1 MADYSKE
8 EIKNIEQKWR
18 EEWEKRDVYK
28 VSNDS
33 AKPKYYVLD
42 MFPYPS
48 GAGLHVGHPLGYI
61 ASDIVARF
69 KRIKGFNVLHPMGFD
84 AFGLPA
90 EQYALE
96 HGIHPAVSTADNIKN
111 FKRQLGNIGFSYDW
125 SREVQT
131 CDPTYYRWTQW
142 IFLQIFDSWF
152 NRKKEKAE
160 RIAELIKIFEAEGN
174 KNHPI
179 TNVKFHI
186 SHFTSENWKAFDEK
200 TQQEILMQYRLAY
213 LANTDVN
220 WCEALGT
227 VLANDEVINGLSY
240 RGGFPVVKKQMRQ
253 WSLRITEYAE
263 RLLKGL
269 EEIDFSDSMKEIQ
282 RNWIG
287 KSVGAIIE
295 FGISSPSLLERGE
308 VIKDQMHQHK
318 NLTPSPS
325 PQERGTASNQVHAQD
340 FVFTTDASSWRALK
354 DNARANRKNPTVAEE
369 KLWEA
374 IRNEKLG
381 VKFRRQHAISRFIAD
396 FVCIEK
402 KFVVEVDGAIHE
414 TQRKEDHDRTQIIN
428 GEGFKVIR
436 FTNEEVIN
444 SLSIVLDKINS
455 ELTSPSLLERGVG
468 GEVITVF
475 TTRPDTIFGV
485 DFIVLAPEHELVKKI
500 TTTAQQPDIDN
511 YLKYVESRSEVDRMA
526 EVKKI
531 TGAFTGAYAVNP
543 FSGKQMPIWISE
555 YVLVG
560 YGTGAIMGV
569 PCGDERDHKFAK
581 HFNLPITNIIG
592 SHYNGEEAN
601 ATKDAVLENSDFLN
615 GVLMREAGNIVIK
628 KLEEKGIGQRQVN
641 YKMRDA
647 GWSRQ
652 RYWGEP
658 FPVVFKNDMP
668 YAMKES
674 ELPLELPPSNNF
686 KPSGNGEGPL
696 ANLTEWINF
705 APNVRRDSNTMPTH
719 AGAAWYFL
727 RYMDPKNTNAFAD
740 KKALDYWGQVDVYV
754 GGSEH
759 AVAHLLYSRLWTKIL
774 HDLGYLNFD
783 EPFKKLINQGKI
795 TGESK
800 FIHRL
805 PLAYTGGIAS
815 TNQKIPEVF
824 ISKSILDKFQKNEL
838 TSSDFMNIKVD
849 LINQFNYFY
858 YSKDSSGF
866 HLPSFELADLHNAH
880 ALHTDISLVEND
892 ELDIDKFRLR
902 KPDYEKAI
910 LLRDKD
916 NKFTCSSAIEK
927 MSKSYFNVVNP
938 DSVIDNY
945 GADTLRMYEMFLGP
959 LEASKPWSTQ
969 GIDGVFKFLRRVWNL
984 IHDQAGNLKIGDAEP
999 TREEL
1004 KVLHKTLKKVE
1015 QDMESFSFNTSV
1027 SEFMICVNELGS
1039 LKCNKR
1045 AIVEPL
1051 IIALSPF
1058 APHIAEELWEKL
1070 GHKESILNATYP
1082 QYDDQYLTESSFKY
1096 PISINGKVRAQMN
1109 FALDMPKEDIEKVVL
1124 ASELVQKWSEGKPP
1138 KKIIVVPGRI
1148 VNVVL

>member
-1 MADYSKE
+1 MAEYSKE
-8 EIKNIEQKWR
+8 EIKRIEEKWR
-18 EEWEKRDVYK
+18 KNWEERGVYK
-28 VSNDS
+28 VSNDTS
-33 AKPKYYVLD
+33 KPKYYVLD

-96 HGIHPAVSTADNIKN
+96 HGIHPAVSTADNILN

-131 CDPTYYRWTQW
+131 CDPSYYRWTQW

-160 RIAELIKIFEAEGN
+160 RISELISIFEKAGN
-174 KNHPI
+174 QNHPVPN
-179 TNVKFHI
+179 TKSPI
-186 SHFTSENWKAFDEK
+186 SIFSSTEWSSFDEK
-200 TQQEILMQYRLAY
+200 KKQEILMEYRLAY
-213 LANTDVN
+213 LAYTDVN

-227 VLANDEVINGLSY
+227 VLANDEVINGVSY
-240 RGGFPVVKKQMRQ
+240 RGGYPVVKKQMRQ

-263 RLLKGL
+263 RLLQGL
-269 EEIDFSDSMKEIQ
+269 EVIDFSESMKEIQ

-287 KSVGAIIE
+287 KSVGASID
-295 FGISSPSLLERGE
+295 FQVAGAAAGTT
-308 VIKDQMHQHK
+308 IK
-318 NLTPSPS
+318 
-325 PQERGTASNQVHAQD
+325 
-340 FVFTTDASSWRALK
+340 
-354 DNARANRKNPTVAEE
+354 
-369 KLWEA
+369 
-374 IRNEKLG
+374 
-381 VKFRRQHAISRFIAD
+381 
-396 FVCIEK
+396 
-402 KFVVEVDGAIHE
+402 
-414 TQRKEDHDRTQIIN
+414 
-428 GEGFKVIR
+428 
-436 FTNEEVIN
+436 
-444 SLSIVLDKINS
+444 
-455 ELTSPSLLERGVG
+455 
-468 GEVITVF
+468 VF

-485 DFIVLAPEHELVKKI
+485 DFMVLAPEHDLVKQI
-500 TTTAQQPDIDN
+500 TTEAQKSDVEK

-531 TGAFTGAYAVNP
+531 TGAFTGAFAINP
-543 FSGKQMPIWISE
+543 FSGKQIPIWISE
-555 YVLVG
+555 YVLAG
-560 YGTGAIMGV
+560 YGTGAIMAV

-581 HFNLPITNIIG
+581 HFKLPITNIIG

-601 ATKDAVLENSDFLN
+601 ATKEAILENSDFLN
-615 GVLMREAGNIVIK
+615 GLVMHKAMDVVIN
-628 KLEEKGIGQRQVN
+628 KLEEKGIGKRQVN

-658 FPVVFKNDMP
+658 FPVVFKDDVP

-696 ANLTEWINF
+696 ANLQDWINF
-705 APNVRRDSNTMPTH
+705 APGQKRDSNTMPTH

-727 RYMDPKNTNAFAD
+727 RYMDPHNGNVFAD

-759 AVAHLLYSRLWTKIL
+759 AVAHLLYSRLWVKIL

-795 TGESK
+795 TGDSR
-800 FIHRL
+800 FVYRVRG
-805 PLAYTGGIAS
+805 T
-815 TNQKIPEVF
+815 Q
-824 ISKSILDKFQKNEL
+824 
-838 TSSDFMNIKVD
+838 
-849 LINQFNYFY
+849 QFVSAGLKEQY
-858 YSKDSSGF
+858 
-866 HLPSFELADLHNAH
+866 E
-880 ALHTDISLVEND
+880 TD
-892 ELDIDKFRLR
+892 ELHVDIGIVNGLELDTEAFKKW
-902 KPDYEKAI
+902 KPDFANAEFI
-910 LLRDKD
+910 LEDGKYI
-916 NKFTCSSAIEK
+916 CGSAIEK

-938 DSVIDNY
+938 DQIVDSY

-969 GIDGVFKFLRRVWNL
+969 GIDGVFKFLRRFWNL
-984 IHDQAGNLKIGDAEP
+984 VHDQTGNFKVSEAEP

-1004 KVLHKTLKKVE
+1004 KILHRTLKKVE
-1015 QDMESFSFNTSV
+1015 YDIENFSFNTSV
-1027 SEFMICVNELGS
+1027 SEFMICANELSS

-1045 AIVEPL
+1045 SIVEPL
-1051 IIALSPF
+1051 VIALSPF
-1058 APHIAEELWEKL
+1058 APHISEELWEKL
-1070 GHKESILNATYP
+1070 GHSETILAASFP
-1082 QYDDQYLTESSFKY
+1082 KYDEQYLTESSFNY

-1109 FALDMPKEDIEKVVL
+1109 FALDMPKEDIEKLVL
-1124 ASELVQKWSEGKPP
+1124 ASEAVQKWSEGKPP
-1138 KKIIVVPGRI
+1138 KKVIIVPGKI

>member
-1 MADYSKE
+1 MAEYSKE
-8 EIKNIEQKWR
+8 EIKVIEEKWR
-18 EEWEKRDVYK
+18 TEWQKRGVYK
-28 VSNDS
+28 VSNES
-33 AKPKYYVLD
+33 TKPKYYVLD

-96 HGIHPAVSTADNIKN
+96 HGIHPAISTADNINN
-111 FKRQLGNIGFSYDW
+111 FKRQLGKIGFSYDW

-131 CDPTYYRWTQW
+131 CDPTYYKWTQW

-160 RIAELIKIFEAEGN
+160 RISELIKIFESEGN
-174 KNHPI
+174 TNHQFPNPKFNLPAGKTGIQNFSSSDWKSFDDKN
-179 TNVKFHI
+179 K
-186 SHFTSENWKAFDEK
+186 
-200 TQQEILMQYRLAY
+200 QEILMQYRLAY
-213 LANTDVN
+213 LAYTDVN

-227 VLANDEVINGLSY
+227 VLANDEVINGVSY

-269 EEIDFSDSMKEIQ
+269 DDIDFSDSMKDIQ

-287 KSVGAIIE
+287 KSVGARID
-295 FGISSPSLLERGE
+295 FNLTLGH
-308 VIKDQMHQHK
+308 D
-318 NLTPSPS
+318 LTPSPS
-325 PQERGTASNQVHAQD
+325 PEERGTVERGRASDDVYAQD
-340 FVFTTDASSWRALK
+340 FIFTSDSKTWKAVK
-354 DNARANRKNPTVAEE
+354 DNLHENRKNPTEAEA
-369 KLWEA
+369 KIWEA
-374 IRNEKLG
+374 VRNSNLG
-381 VKFRRQHAISRFIAD
+381 HKFRRQHSIDKFIVD
-396 FVCIEK
+396 FVCIERQL
-402 KFVVEVDGAIHE
+402 VVEIDGPIHDS
-414 TQRKEDHDRTQIIN
+414 QQKEDAERTKFIE
-428 GEGFKVIR
+428 GDGFKVIR
-436 FTNEEVIN
+436 FTNEKVLNNLEEVLGQI
-444 SLSIVLDKINS
+444 KIA
-455 ELTSPSLLERGVG
+455 LTSPSPLERGPG
-468 GEVITVF
+468 GEVLTVF

-485 DFIVLAPEHELVKKI
+485 DFMVIAPEHELVKKI
-500 TTTAQQPDIDN
+500 TSPEQKEEIEN

-531 TGAFTGAYAVNP
+531 TGCFTGAYAINP
-543 FSGKQMPIWISE
+543 FNGREIPVWISE
-555 YVLVG
+555 YVLAG

-601 ATKDAVLENSDFLN
+601 PTKDAILENSDFLN
-615 GVLMREAGNIVIK
+615 GMVMHKAIDVVAN
-628 KLEEKGIGQRQVN
+628 KLEEMGIGKRQVN

-658 FPVVFKNDMP
+658 FPVVFKDDVP

-696 ANLTEWINF
+696 ANLKDWINF
-705 APNVRRDSNTMPTH
+705 TPNAKRDSNTMPTH

-727 RYMDPKNTNAFAD
+727 RYMDPHNTNAFAD
-740 KKALDYWGQVDVYV
+740 PKALDYWNQVDVYI

-759 AVAHLLYSRLWTKIL
+759 AVAHLLYARLWTKVL
-774 HDLGYLNFD
+774 HDLGYIKFD

-795 TGESK
+795 TGDSRFVYRCFTSWVAPTPNHMLES
-800 FIHRL
+800 
-805 PLAYTGGIAS
+805 GS
-815 TNQKIPEVF
+815 IPPIF
-824 ISKSILDKFQKNEL
+824 ISRNLMEKFKSGKQTVADGQIVQKLSIELSNKITAQEAKFGSIHIQTNLFQE
-838 TSSDFMNIKVD
+838 MHV
-849 LINQFNYFY
+849 
-858 YSKDSSGF
+858 
-866 HLPSFELADLHNAH
+866 
-880 ALHTDISLVEND
+880 DISLYD
-892 ELDIDKFRLR
+892 
-902 KPDYEKAI
+902 
-910 LLRDKD
+910 D
-916 NKFTCSSAIEK
+916 NKGLNTDGFKKWKADFANAEFILEDGRYICGSAIEK

-938 DSVIDNY
+938 DEIIDNY

-959 LEASKPWSTQ
+959 LEQSKPWSTS

-984 IHDQAGNLKIGDAEP
+984 FHDAAGNLKVSDAEP
-999 TREEL
+999 TPEEL
-1004 KVLHKTLKKVE
+1004 KVLHNLIKKVE
-1015 QDMESFSFNTSV
+1015 QDINNFSFNTSV
-1027 SEFMICVNELGS
+1027 SAFMICANELSS

-1045 AIVEPL
+1045 AILEPL
-1051 IIALSPF
+1051 VITLSPF

-1070 GHKESILNATYP
+1070 GHKTSILEASYPAFNEEYLKENAF
-1082 QYDDQYLTESSFKY
+1082 EY
-1096 PISINGKVRAQMN
+1096 PISINGKVRAKMN
-1109 FALDMPKEDIEKVVL
+1109 FALDMPKEDIEKLVM
-1124 ASELVQKWSEGKPP
+1124 ASEIVMKWTEGKAP
-1138 KKIIVVPGRI
+1138 KKVIVVPGRI
-1148 VNVVL
+1148 VNVVM

>member
-18 EEWEKRDVYK
+18 NEWEKRALYK
-28 VSNDS
+28 VTNDTL
-33 AKPKYYVLD
+33 KPKYYVLD

-96 HGIHPAVSTADNIKN
+96 HGIHPAISTQDNINN
-111 FKRQLGNIGFSYDW
+111 FKRQLGKIGFCYDW

-131 CDPTYYRWTQW
+131 CDPSYYKWTQW

-160 RIAELIKIFEAEGN
+160 RISELIKIFEKEGSAP
-174 KNHPI
+174 HPI
-179 TNVKFHI
+179 QNSKFRI
-186 SHFTSENWKAFDEK
+186 KNFSAAEWKGFDEK

-213 LANTDVN
+213 LAYTDVN

-227 VLANDEVINGLSY
+227 VLANDEVINGVSY
-240 RGGFPVVKKQMRQ
+240 RGGFPVVKRQMRQ
-253 WSLRITEYAE
+253 WSLRITEYAD

-269 EEIDFSDSMKEIQ
+269 DEIDFSESMKDIQ

-287 KSVGAIIE
+287 KSVGAELE
-295 FGISSPSLLERGE
+295 F
-308 VIKDQMHQHK
+308 
-318 NLTPSPS
+318 
-325 PQERGTASNQVHAQD
+325 
-340 FVFTTDASSWRALK
+340 
-354 DNARANRKNPTVAEE
+354 
-369 KLWEA
+369 
-374 IRNEKLG
+374 
-381 VKFRRQHAISRFIAD
+381 
-396 FVCIEK
+396 
-402 KFVVEVDGAIHE
+402 
-414 TQRKEDHDRTQIIN
+414 
-428 GEGFKVIR
+428 
-436 FTNEEVIN
+436 
-444 SLSIVLDKINS
+444 KIQNS
-455 ELTSPSLLERGVG
+455 EFK
-468 GEVITVF
+468 IKVF

-485 DFIVLAPEHELVKKI
+485 DFMVIAPEHELVKQI
-500 TTTAQQPDIDN
+500 TTNAQREDIER

-531 TGAFTGAYAVNP
+531 TGAFTGAYATNP
-543 FSGKQMPIWISE
+543 FNGNQIPIWISE
-555 YVLVG
+555 YVLAG
-560 YGTGAIMGV
+560 YGTGAIMAV

-581 HFNLPITNIIG
+581 HFKLPITNIIG
-592 SHYNGEEAN
+592 SHYSGEEAN
-601 ATKDAVLENSDFLN
+601 PTKDAILENSGFLN
-615 GVLMREAGNIVIK
+615 GLVMRDAIDVAIQR
-628 KLEEKGIGQRQVN
+628 LEEKGIGKRQVN

-658 FPVVFKNDMP
+658 FPVVFKDDMP

-674 ELPLELPPSNNF
+674 ELPLELPPSDNF

-696 ANLTEWINF
+696 ANLTDWINF
-705 APNVRRDSNTMPTH
+705 SADQKRDSNTMPTH

-727 RYMDPKNTNAFAD
+727 RYMDPHNTNAFAD
-740 KKALDYWGQVDVYV
+740 PKALDYWNQVDVYI
-754 GGSEH
+754 GGAEH
-759 AVAHLLYSRLWTKIL
+759 AVAHLLYARLWTKVL
-774 HDLGYLNFD
+774 HDLGYLKFD

-795 TGESK
+795 TGDSRFVYRIGYAPPANVEK
-800 FIHRL
+800 NDLPQIFISLTRL
-805 PLAYTGGIAS
+805 QNLLNAKNDAPIWLDFK
-815 TNQKIPEVF
+815 NEVF
-824 ISKSILDKFQKNEL
+824 AIFRKHFGEEEISW
-838 TSSDFMNIKVD
+838 SSPRVT
-849 LINQFNYFY
+849 
-858 YSKDSSGF
+858 DS
-866 HLPSFELADLHNAH
+866 LHV
-880 ALHTDISLVEND
+880 DISLVD
-892 ELDIDKFRLR
+892 GLELDTVAFKKW
-902 KPDYEKAI
+902 KPDFAKAEFI
-910 LLRDKD
+910 LEEEDKYI
-916 NKFTCSSAIEK
+916 CGSAIEK

-938 DSVIDNY
+938 DQIIDNY

-969 GIDGVFKFLRRVWNL
+969 GIDGVFKFLRKVWNL
-984 IHDQAGNLKIGDAEP
+984 IHDQSGNLRVSEAEP

-1004 KVLHKTLKKVE
+1004 KVLHKTIKKVE
-1015 QDMESFSFNTSV
+1015 QDIENFSFNTSV

-1051 IIALSPF
+1051 VIALSPF

-1070 GHKESILNATYP
+1070 GHSESILTATYP
-1082 QYDDQYLTESSFKY
+1082 KYDDQYLVESTFSY
-1096 PISINGKVRAQMN
+1096 PISINGKVRAQME
-1109 FALDMPKEDIEKVVL
+1109 FALDMPKEDIEKIVL
-1124 ASELVQKWSEGKPP
+1124 ASEIVQKWTEGKPP
-1138 KKIIVVPGRI
+1138 KKMIVVTGRI

>member
-8 EIKNIEQKWR
+8 EIKKIEQKWR
-18 EEWEKRDVYK
+18 EEWQKRSVYT
-28 VSNDS
+28 VTNDTT
-33 AKPKYYVLD
+33 KPKYYVLD

-96 HGIHPAVSTADNIKN
+96 HGIHPAVSTADNINN

-152 NRKKEKAE
+152 NRKKQKAE
-160 RIAELIKIFEAEGN
+160 RIAELIKLFEAEGN
-174 KNHPI
+174 QHHPVP
-179 TNVKFHI
+179 NAKFNPEGYPGQN
-186 SHFTSENWKAFDEK
+186 FTAVQWKSFDEK
-200 TQQEILMQYRLAY
+200 IQQEILMQYRLAY
-213 LANTDVN
+213 LAYTDVN

-227 VLANDEVINGLSY
+227 VLANDEVINGVSY

-253 WSLRITEYAE
+253 WSLRITEYAD

-269 EEIDFSDSMKEIQ
+269 EEIDFSESMKDIQ

-287 KSVGAIIE
+287 KSVGAE
-295 FGISSPSLLERGE
+295 
-308 VIKDQMHQHK
+308 IKFSIH
-318 NLTPSPS
+318 NS
-325 PQERGTASNQVHAQD
+325 
-340 FVFTTDASSWRALK
+340 
-354 DNARANRKNPTVAEE
+354 
-369 KLWEA
+369 
-374 IRNEKLG
+374 
-381 VKFRRQHAISRFIAD
+381 QHA
-396 FVCIEK
+396 
-402 KFVVEVDGAIHE
+402 
-414 TQRKEDHDRTQIIN
+414 
-428 GEGFKVIR
+428 
-436 FTNEEVIN
+436 
-444 SLSIVLDKINS
+444 VL
-455 ELTSPSLLERGVG
+455 
-468 GEVITVF
+468 VF

-485 DFIVLAPEHELVKKI
+485 DFMVIAPEHDLVKQI
-500 TTTAQQPDIDN
+500 TTEAQREDIEK

-543 FSGKQMPIWISE
+543 LSGKQIPIWISE
-555 YVLVG
+555 YVLAG
-560 YGTGAIMGV
+560 YGTGAIMAV

-581 HFNLPITNIIG
+581 HFKLPITNIIG

-601 ATKDAVLENSDFLN
+601 ATKDAILENSDFLN
-615 GVLMREAGNIVIK
+615 GVLMRDAVDIVIL
-628 KLEEKGIGQRQVN
+628 KLEEKGIGKRQVN

-658 FPVVFKNDMP
+658 FPVVFKDDMP

-696 ANLTEWINF
+696 ANLTDWINF
-705 APNVRRDSNTMPTH
+705 APNAKRDSNTMPTH

-727 RYMDPKNTNAFAD
+727 RYMDPKNPNAFAD

-754 GGSEH
+754 GGAEH
-759 AVAHLLYSRLWTKIL
+759 AVAHLLYSRLWTKVL

-795 TGESK
+795 TGDSR
-800 FIHRL
+800 FVYRL
-805 PLAYTGGIAS
+805 KKLANDNKKS
-815 TNQKIPEVF
+815 EPNPELPNVF
-824 ISKSILDKFQKNEL
+824 IGFATAKKIMDE
-838 TSSDFMNIKVD
+838 V
-849 LINQFNYFY
+849 
-858 YSKDSSGF
+858 KDSEIEELNKWYDDQLSVLNNGKNTW
-866 HLPSFELADLHNAH
+866 SFSENLSVIQMHV
-880 ALHTDISLVEND
+880 DISCVSGL
-892 ELDIDKFRLR
+892 ELDEAALKNW
-902 KPDYEKAI
+902 KPAEFADATFI
-910 LLRDKD
+910 RDKD
-916 NKFTCSSAIEK
+916 GKYICGSAIEK
-927 MSKSYFNVVNP
+927 MSKSYYNVVNP
-938 DSVIDNY
+938 DQIIDNY

-969 GIDGVFKFLRRVWNL
+969 GIDGVYKFLRRVWNL
-984 IHDQAGNLKIGDAEP
+984 VHDQSGNFKVSDAAP
-999 TREEL
+999 SREEL
-1004 KVLHKTLKKVE
+1004 KVLHKTIKKVE
-1015 QDMESFSFNTSV
+1015 QDIENFSFNTSV
-1027 SEFMICVNELGS
+1027 SEFMICVNELSS

-1051 IIALSPF
+1051 IIAISPF

-1070 GHKESILNATYP
+1070 GHTESILTTSFP
-1082 QYDDQYLTESSFKY
+1082 KYDEQYLVESTFSY
-1096 PISINGKVRAQMN
+1096 PISINGKVRAQME
-1109 FALDMPKEDIEKVVL
+1109 FALDMPKEDIEKIVL
-1124 ASELVQKWSEGKPP
+1124 ASEVVQKWTEGKPP
-1138 KKIIVVPGRI
+1138 KKMIVVPGRI

>member
-8 EIKNIEQKWR
+8 EIKKIEQKWR
-18 EEWEKRDVYK
+18 EEWQKRSVYT
-28 VSNDS
+28 VTNDTT
-33 AKPKYYVLD
+33 KPKYYVLD

-96 HGIHPAVSTADNIKN
+96 HGIHPAVSTADNINN

-131 CDPTYYRWTQW
+131 CDPNYYRWTQW

-152 NRKKEKAE
+152 NRKKQKAE
-160 RIAELIKIFEAEGN
+160 RIAELIKLFETEGN
-174 KNHPI
+174 QNHPVPN
-179 TNVKFHI
+179 TKFNPEGYPGQN
-186 SHFTSENWKAFDEK
+186 FTATEWKSFDEK
-200 TQQEILMQYRLAY
+200 IQQEILMQYRLAY
-213 LANTDVN
+213 LAYTDVN

-227 VLANDEVINGLSY
+227 VLANDEVINGVSY

-253 WSLRITEYAE
+253 WSLRITEYAD

-269 EEIDFSDSMKEIQ
+269 EEIDFSESMKDIQ

-287 KSVGAIIE
+287 KSVGAE
-295 FGISSPSLLERGE
+295 
-308 VIKDQMHQHK
+308 IKFSIHNSQ
-318 NLTPSPS
+318 
-325 PQERGTASNQVHAQD
+325 
-340 FVFTTDASSWRALK
+340 
-354 DNARANRKNPTVAEE
+354 NA
-369 KLWEA
+369 
-374 IRNEKLG
+374 
-381 VKFRRQHAISRFIAD
+381 
-396 FVCIEK
+396 
-402 KFVVEVDGAIHE
+402 
-414 TQRKEDHDRTQIIN
+414 
-428 GEGFKVIR
+428 
-436 FTNEEVIN
+436 
-444 SLSIVLDKINS
+444 VL
-455 ELTSPSLLERGVG
+455 
-468 GEVITVF
+468 VF

-485 DFIVLAPEHELVKKI
+485 DFMVIAPEHDLVKQI
-500 TTTAQQPDIDN
+500 TTEAQREDIEK

-531 TGAFTGAYAVNP
+531 TGAFTGAYAINP
-543 FSGKQMPIWISE
+543 LSGKQIPIWISE
-555 YVLVG
+555 YVLAG
-560 YGTGAIMGV
+560 YGTGAIMAV

-581 HFNLPITNIIG
+581 HFKLPITNIIG

-601 ATKDAVLENSDFLN
+601 ATKDAILENSDFLN
-615 GVLMREAGNIVIK
+615 GVLMRDAVDIVIQ
-628 KLEEKGIGQRQVN
+628 KLEEKGIGKRQVN

-658 FPVVFKNDMP
+658 FPVVFKDDMP

-705 APNVRRDSNTMPTH
+705 APNSKRDSNTMPTH

-727 RYMDPKNTNAFAD
+727 RYMDPKNPSAFAD

-754 GGSEH
+754 GGAEH
-759 AVAHLLYSRLWTKIL
+759 AVAHLLYSRLWTKVL

-795 TGESK
+795 TGDSRFVYRVRGTNK
-800 FIHRL
+800 FVSFGLRDQ
-805 PLAYTGGIAS
+805 YQT
-815 TNQKIPEVF
+815 
-824 ISKSILDKFQKNEL
+824 DEL
-838 TSSDFMNIKVD
+838 HV
-849 LINQFNYFY
+849 
-858 YSKDSSGF
+858 
-866 HLPSFELADLHNAH
+866 
-880 ALHTDISLVEND
+880 DISRVNGL
-892 ELDIDKFRLR
+892 ELDLESFKKW
-902 KPDYEKAI
+902 KPDFASAEFI
-910 LLRDKD
+910 LEDGKYI
-916 NKFTCSSAIEK
+916 CGSAIEK
-927 MSKSYFNVVNP
+927 MSKAYYNVVNP
-938 DSVIDNY
+938 DQIIDNY

-969 GIDGVFKFLRRVWNL
+969 GIDGVYKFLRRVWNL
-984 IHDQAGNLKIGDAEP
+984 MHDQAGNFKVSDAAP
-999 TREEL
+999 SREEL
-1004 KVLHKTLKKVE
+1004 KVLHKTIKKVE
-1015 QDMESFSFNTSV
+1015 QDIENFSFNTSV
-1027 SEFMICVNELGS
+1027 SEFMICVNELSS

-1051 IIALSPF
+1051 ITAISPF

-1070 GHKESILNATYP
+1070 GHTESILTGTFP
-1082 QYDDQYLTESSFKY
+1082 KYDEQYLVESTFSY
-1096 PISINGKVRAQMN
+1096 PISINGKVRAQME
-1109 FALDMPKEDIEKVVL
+1109 FALDMPKEEIERLVL
-1124 ASELVQKWSEGKPP
+1124 ASDIVQKWTEGKAP
-1138 KKIIVVPGRI
+1138 KKMIVVQGRI